1 MVAFIRRT
9 RPVMFVPVIMAVML
23 LVFVASRFTPP
34 AIATSGSD
42 PYVVPLVTDTNP
54 DPTIVETTITA
65 QGAVVDI
72 GNSVMASVLT
82 FNGTIPGPEFRLSV
96 GDTVIVHFKNNL
108 GHATGI
114 HWHGIELANAADGTP
129 LTQNMVQPGGTFI
142 YKFKVTRPGVYW
154 YHPHHHS
161 STNQVFKGL
170 YGSLIVTDP
179 NEAALQAS
187 GALPSAAQTRTMV
200 LSDITVCKAPGSNDA
215 TTFQP
220 TQPWLD
226 GTEGDLPDQPG
237 PPRMPVAICETSPLD
252 EDGNTLA
259 VPFAAGVVPNT
270 QPGGN
275 SGAVSEGQ
283 VVLTNGMNVGGR
295 AGSPSAPGALAA
307 GAHTLDVQA
316 GQGVRLQI
324 VNTATTRFFRL
335 KLTDGA
341 GTMIPLVRVGGQ
353 GGLLDEAV
361 VEGGIVSGFDFRY
374 QTGEILLDPGDR
386 ADVVFAVPPGASG
399 VMTLWT
405 KDFERVGPSGRFT
418 GLPTVPVAHFNIA
431 GSAGSTYT
439 IGAGTLL
446 RSATGDPQIALPAAT
461 ATLLAPASFSPAKP
475 GLPGQDIQLTN
486 AGNILGINGV
496 QGAHDPGE
504 PYASAVHVGS
514 TRYAAL
520 GETLELTVTNVTG
533 AHHPFHLH
541 GFSIQPMDLTKAASP
556 TYTFPYKEYRDNI
569 DVPGGYTLR
578 FRMKLEDRFLMDG
591 VTLGGGFGRW
601 VFHCHIFFHATFGML
616 SEFDVVAP
624 DGNER
629 PYINSNETEL
639 SGAASDTLTMHGT
652 YSDPDGDPV
661 TLSASIGAIVDDGGG
676 AWTWTGSAAAS
687 QLVYVTADDGD
698 QKDQIAFQLK
708 INQPPVVTVANA
720 SGNEGSAI
728 PVHGTAV
735 DPEGDPLT
743 HSWSYAPV
751 SGVDA
756 GATCSFASPGSLDT
770 TVTCTDDGNY
780 KITLTVSD
788 GINTPVV
795 KNGTLTVANVAPV
808 VTVTS
813 PLSGAFFIVGT
824 TVTVTASITD
834 AGSNDTFTA
843 STCTFNWDGGGATTV
858 GAPAGSTCSRA
869 NLFAAAGV
877 YTVTVTGTDDD
888 GGVGAGTVL
897 IVIFDPD
904 AGFVTGGG
912 QINSPAG
919 AYRPNLSLSGVA
931 HFNVN
936 AKYHKDTIVPTGQT
950 RFRFQAANFDF
961 DTTSYEWLVVSGAK
975 AQYKGSGRVNGSG
988 DYAFLLTLT
997 DGKVSGGGGVD
1008 RFRLMVVEKATNTV
1022 IYDNAFGSPVDMD
1035 VANPQAILHGSL
1047 VVHKGKK

>member
-9 RPVMFVPVIMAVML
+9 RPVMFVAAIVAAVL
-23 LVFVASRFTPP
+23 YVFAASRFTAP
-34 AIATSGSD
+34 AIATSGTD

-82 FNGTIPGPEFRLSV
+82 FNGSIPGPEFRLHV

-108 GHATGI
+108 GHPTGI
-114 HWHGIELANAADGTP
+114 HWHGIELANASDGTP

-142 YKFKVTRPGVYW
+142 YKFKVTRPGVFW

-179 NEAALQAS
+179 NEAALQAD
-187 GALPSAAQTRTMV
+187 GTLPSAAQTRTLV
-200 LSDITVCKAPGSNDA
+200 LSDITVCKAAGSNDA
-215 TTFQP
+215 TTFVN

-226 GTEGDLPDQPG
+226 GTEGALPDQPG
-237 PPRMPVAICETSPLD
+237 PPKMPVSLCETAPLD
-252 EDGNTLA
+252 EDGNILA

-283 VVLTNGMNVGGR
+283 IVLTNGMNVGGR
-295 AGSPSAPGALAA
+295 AGSPSAPGALDA

-335 KLTDGA
+335 KLTDAAGA
-341 GTMIPLVRVGGQ
+341 MIPLVRVGGQ

-374 QTGEILLDPGDR
+374 QLGEVLLDPGDR
-386 ADVVFAVPPGASG
+386 ADVVFAVPPAASG
-399 VMTLWT
+399 VLTLWT
-405 KDFERVGPSGRFT
+405 KDFERTGPSGRFT
-418 GLPTVPVAHFNIA
+418 GLPTVPVAHFNVAGAA
-431 GSAGSTYT
+431 GSIFT
-439 IGAGTLL
+439 IAAGTDL
-446 RSATGDPQIALPAAT
+446 RLATGDPQIALPAAS

-486 AGNILGINGV
+486 ASNILGINGV
-496 QGAHDPGE
+496 QGAHDVGE
-504 PYASAVHVGS
+504 PYASALHSGS
-514 TRYAAL
+514 TRYASL
-520 GETLELTVTNVTG
+520 GDTLELTVTNTTG

-556 TYTFPYKEYRDNI
+556 TYTFNYKEYRDNI

-578 FRMKLEDRFLMDG
+578 FRIKLDDRFLMDG

-639 SGAASDTLTMHGT
+639 TGGASDTLTMHGT
-652 YSDPDGDPV
+652 YSDPDGDAV
-661 TLSASIGAIVDDGGG
+661 TLSASIGAIVDDGSG

-728 PVHGTAV
+728 AVHGTAV

-743 HSWSYAPV
+743 QTWSYAPV

-756 GATCSFASPGSLDT
+756 GAICSFASPGSLDT
-770 TVTCTDDGNY
+770 TVTCTDDGTY

-813 PLSGAFFIVGT
+813 PLSGALFIVGT

-834 AGSNDTFTA
+834 AGSNDTLVA
-843 STCTFNWDGGGATTV
+843 PTCTFNWDGGGATSV
-858 GAPAGSTCSRA
+858 GAPVGSTCSKA

-877 YTVTVTGTDDD
+877 YTVTVAATDDD
-888 GGVGAGTVL
+888 GGVGVGSVL
-897 IVIFDPD
+897 IVVYDPD
-904 AGFVTGGG
+904 AGFITGGG
-912 QINSPAG
+912 TIDSAPG
-919 AYRPNLSLSGVA
+919 AYRPDLTLSGQA
-931 HFNVN
+931 TFGFFS
-936 AKYHKDTIVPTGQT
+936 KYQKGANIPTGET
-950 RFRFQAANFDF
+950 EFNFQAGNFNF
-961 DTTSYEWLVVSGAK
+961 HAATYEWLVVSGPK
-975 AQYKGSGRVNGSG
+975 AQYKGSGQVNGSG
-988 DYAFLLTLT
+988 NYGFLLTVT
-997 DGKVSGGGGVD
+997 DGQLTGGGGFD
-1008 RFRLMVVEKATNTV
+1008 KFRLKVVNKATNTV
-1022 IYDNAFGSPVDMD
+1022 VYDNAFGSSEDMD
-1035 VANPQAILHGSL
+1035 VANPQVIASGSILI
-1047 VVHKGKK
+1047 HKGKN